1 MKIRDI
7 DTLMIDSP
15 GRKWTIVRV
24 FTDEG
29 LVGLGEA
36 TYSNK
41 EPIVAAAVDN
51 MKEELIGEDP
61 ARIEYLWHKIY
72 RLSTVSGIWRMA
84 GPVWM
89 SALSG
94 IDQALW
100 DIKGKAA
107 GLPVVDLLGGKFR
120 DGVEVY
126 THFSGQTPE
135 ACAAMAKSL
144 IDQGHG
150 ALKSGALS
158 SSGFRLGTLG
168 ASSVSVSSP
177 ALARAA
183 TSRPSRV
190 TWLRQAKG
198 PGKSPGKAAANWETV
213 AVCPAPPAFPFCLF

>member
-7 DTLMIDSP
+7 DTLMINSP

-51 MKEELIGEDP
+51 MKQELVGEDP

-100 DIKGKAA
+100 DIKGKEA
-107 GLPVVDLLGGKFR
+107 GMPLFKLLGGPTR
-120 DGVEVY
+120 TAVPCYAHAGGNDID
-126 THFSGQTPE
+126 
-135 ACAAMAKSL
+135 AL
-144 IDQGHG
+144 I
-150 ALKSGALS
+150 
-158 SSGFRLGTLG
+158 
-168 ASSVSVSSP
+168 
-177 ALARAA
+177 
-183 TSRPSRV
+183 
-190 TWLRQAKG
+190 
-198 PGKSPGKAAANWETV
+198 
-213 AVCPAPPAFPFCLF
+213 